1 MKEHVCKERQV
12 AEKLQSLYRGELTI
26 FLDLNNGITYLQV
39 NKEFEIPILCCPF
52 CYKKFPYGK

>member
-39 NKEFEIPILCCPF
+39 NKEFEIPILGCPF
-52 CYKKFPYGK
+52 CYKKFSYGR